1 MLLMSAFVLGG
12 KMLKNIQS
20 KIVLIFFILG
30 LIIIMG
36 LGVYFITEIEEVS
49 IAVSSNSIQTE
60 EQILRIVK
68 LRNKSNEDSNNS
80 SISYIWSYMY
90 TSWNVYI

>member
-36 LGVYFITEIEEVS
+36 LGAYFITEIEEVS
-49 IAVSSNSIQTE
+49 IALSSNSIQTE
-60 EQILRIVK
+60 EQILRTVK
-68 LRNKSNEDSNNS
+68 L
-80 SISYIWSYMY
+80 
-90 TSWNVYI
+90 

>member
-36 LGVYFITEIEEVS
+36 LGAYFITEIEEVS
-49 IAVSSNSIQTE
+49 IALSSNSIQTE

-68 LRNKSNEDSNNS
+68 L
-80 SISYIWSYMY
+80 
-90 TSWNVYI
+90 

>member
-36 LGVYFITEIEEVS
+36 LGAYFITEFEEVS
-49 IAVSSNSIQTE
+49 IALSSNSIQTE
-60 EQILRIVK
+60 EQILRTVK
-68 LRNKSNEDSNNS
+68 L
-80 SISYIWSYMY
+80 
-90 TSWNVYI
+90 